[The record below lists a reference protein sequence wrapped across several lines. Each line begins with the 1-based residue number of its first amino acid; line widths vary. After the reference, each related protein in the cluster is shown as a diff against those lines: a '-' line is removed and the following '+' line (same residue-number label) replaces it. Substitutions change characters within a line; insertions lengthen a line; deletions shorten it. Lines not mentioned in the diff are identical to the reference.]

1 MLCAKRIRFIS
12 SFPIHTSLTS
22 FAYLI
27 FLARTSSPILN
38 KSSKSM
44 CLSVFPFW
52 GGMYPFSPLSIIL
65 AVDIFFVD
73 ALHHVDE
80 VYIYFYFSKNFFIIN
95 GCWILSNTFS
105 ALTDILLWF
114 FICNLLRWWITLMI
128 NIQILNHFVSLV
140 IVYNFFYMFLN
151 SIG

>member
-44 CLSVFPFW
+44 YLSCVPILR
-52 GGMYPFSPLSIIL
+52 GNVPLLTTKHNISCRYFFCRCSSSRWWSL
-65 AVDIFFVD
+65 HIF
-73 ALHHVDE
+73 L
-80 VYIYFYFSKNFFIIN
+80 FSKNFFIIN